1 MEASAPPLYP
11 SVSEPLFN
19 GSMSQSENDQ
29 KGLLKL
35 KSENLFIRL
44 EQIEKDFK
52 RYNKLKHRWNT
63 FKNILHYSKYPL
75 AVILG
80 GLDIALI
87 FTIIGIPLAVV
98 GATITIGEV
107 IGTNILEDTYIN
119 IKVNKYNKKCK
130 HIKEWID
137 KMYIFKAEVLKDN
150 IIDNKEIQQWKQL
163 IEEYEK
169 ETKILTSSNE
179 KEINSLPDLVKL
191 QEMIQ
196 VIISK
201 RPKN

>member
-11 SVSEPLFN
+11 SV
-19 GSMSQSENDQ
+19 SQSENDQ

-87 FTIIGIPLAVV
+87 FTIIGIPLEVV

-137 KMYIFKAEVLKDN
+137 KMYIFKDDVLKDN

-163 IEEYEK
+163 LEEYEK
-169 ETKILTSSNE
+169 ETITLSSDKVITSSNE

-196 VIISK
+196 AIINK
-201 RPKN
+201 KPNV